1 MPEVKGITVTIN
13 GVTKTVAKMSI
24 TQNGITKEAV
34 FGYEIKFDTNI
45 TTAGSQYYVANQ
57 SVSVITPNSRFVA
70 SGSALG
76 ALPSISN
83 VTYVLSGI
91 TYTIYVEGWY
101 TTKACTTQVTAATVP
116 TGNATYYAKWKMT
129 ANKTIQN
136 ATFTCPKFINS
147 AYAYG
152 RGSNGARS
160 QDSVSAGSSRGCIGF
175 IIMTPPGSGSAFEKS
190 YSGIAGSSIS
200 ISSLSVT
207 VAGET
212 LNAYNGVN
220 STSWKHSGYN
230 LLSVSTDTARTL
242 EVTVGGSTFVVLS
255 WPALPS
261 RGSTY
266 YRNITATWYLNAS
279 TSLGS
284 KVIGRFDNVYDKE
297 TGWGM
302 PSIDNAGYDNWYAN
316 YGNAA
321 YGCTSIRNS
330 SNHTL
335 TVPAA
340 GGGGAVTGYIT
351 LYA

>member
-13 GVTKTVAKMSI
+13 GVTKKVAKMTI
-24 TQNGITKEAV
+24 TQNGKTKEAV
-34 FGYEIKFDTNI
+34 FGYEINFDTNI
-45 TTAGSQYYVANQ
+45 TTSGSQYYVSGQ

-70 SGSALG
+70 PGDALG
-76 ALPSISN
+76 TLPSISN
-83 VTYVLSGI
+83 VTYTLSGI

-116 TGNATYYAKWKMT
+116 TGNATYYAKWRAS

-152 RGSNGARS
+152 RGADGARS
-160 QDSVSAGSSRGCIGF
+160 QDSISAGSYNGCVGF

-190 YSGIAGSSIS
+190 YTGIAGASIS

-212 LNAYNGVN
+212 KNAYNGGG
-220 STSWKHSGYN
+220 STSYKLSSYN
-230 LLSVSTDTARTL
+230 LLSVATNKARTL
-242 EVTVGGSTFVVLS
+242 DVTVGGSTFVELS

-261 RGSTY
+261 RGSGY
-266 YRNITATWYLNAS
+266 YRDITAKWYLNAS
-279 TSLGS
+279 TYLGS
-284 KVIGRFDNVYDKE
+284 KVIGRFYNDYDKE
-297 TGWGM
+297 TGWSAA
-302 PSIDNAGYDNWYAN
+302 SIDNGGYNNWYAN
-316 YGNAA
+316 YGNGA
-321 YGCTSIRNS
+321 YGCTSIRKS

-335 TVPAA
+335 TIPAA